1 MTKSQCIVVKRYIYE
16 KVPIEMFKQ
25 FFKKEFTNDNFMHEL
40 LYETPKESWLE
51 EALES
56 GKIDINKQD
65 EKNNTFLM
73 ITLKRASYKSAL
85 WLIDN
90 GADPTIADNEHK
102 TAIDIAIQ
110 KNKIIVVE
118 QLLKLKELDID
129 QKDDYGRS
137 LLQNIIVSGNHSM
150 AKALIKG
157 GANINT
163 LDNKGKHILY
173 DALSYGDPVFVRHLL
188 TYDGIELNDIDKDG
202 NTLMQHPQIE
212 QDDVLAK
219 DLLIAGAN
227 PTFLN
232 SKGES
237 YLYKAALRGSEADDI
252 IDISL
257 GHGANVNA
265 ITTTGNT
272 IMMELVLR
280 ASEVPEKNTK
290 YRNAL
295 LDTVSKMLEHNGN
308 INALDS
314 KKESGLFNAIK
325 IRDIKLIQ
333 FLLHGKINTNIQ
345 NPQGETVLEL
355 LVYTGMEH
363 SGIIELLLS
372 YGIDPKLK
380 NKKGQ
385 TIFGVLTNLILH
397 KEKNLELEDK
407 TLLPLFDEDALY
419 INVVKLL
426 LENEKVEKGKKF
438 ILEILDSVGDPLF
451 FKPLMNDNFALF
463 NLYTKYEINLHQLNK
478 QKHNIFFAYVTRV
491 FENNQDTPLICKNF
505 QNNISSLIS
514 RKVDKDFKDS
524 LGWTILHKVVSTKC
538 SIKLFKILTDVVRFD
553 YKVGDNLGRT
563 VIHNAVW
570 QDNIN
575 VIKIVNVISPGI
587 INTEDIYGVTP
598 IYYASLLGNQK
609 LVEQFF
615 TLGATITTQ
624 NKLDAKAI
632 KKFKPMLKNLPKLK
646 LELND
651 IALKNR
657 MDSLILEVEKK
668 FQVM

>member
-1 MTKSQCIVVKRYIYE
+1 
-16 KVPIEMFKQ
+16 
-25 FFKKEFTNDNFMHEL
+25 
-40 LYETPKESWLE
+40 
-51 EALES
+51 
-56 GKIDINKQD
+56 
-65 EKNNTFLM
+65 
-73 ITLKRASYKSAL
+73 
-85 WLIDN
+85 
-90 GADPTIADNEHK
+90 
-102 TAIDIAIQ
+102 
-110 KNKIIVVE
+110 
-118 QLLKLKELDID
+118 
-129 QKDDYGRS
+129 
-137 LLQNIIVSGNHSM
+137 
-150 AKALIKG
+150 
-157 GANINT
+157 
-163 LDNKGKHILY
+163 
-173 DALSYGDPVFVRHLL
+173 
-188 TYDGIELNDIDKDG
+188 
-202 NTLMQHPQIE
+202 LMQHPQIE
-212 QDDVLAK
+212 QDDTLAK
-219 DLLIAGAN
+219 DLLVAGAD
-227 PTFLN
+227 PTILN

-237 YLYKAALRGSEADDI
+237 YLYKTALRGSEADDI

-257 GHGANVNA
+257 THGANVNER
-265 ITTTGNT
+265 TTTDNS

-280 ASEVPEKNTK
+280 ASEVPVKNKK
-290 YRNAL
+290 YRKDL
-295 LDTVSKMLEHNGN
+295 LDIVTKMLEHNGD

-325 IRDIKLIQ
+325 IKDVKLIQ
-333 FLLHGKINTNIQ
+333 FLLHAGIDSNIQ

-363 SGIIELLLS
+363 SAIIELLLS
-372 YGIDPKLK
+372 NGIDPKLK
-380 NKKGQ
+380 NRKGQ

-419 INVVKLL
+419 INVVQLL

-463 NLYTKYEINLHQLNK
+463 SLYTKYAINLHQLNK
-478 QKHNIFFAYVTRV
+478 QKYNIFFAYVLRV
-491 FENNQDTPLICKNF
+491 FENNKDSPSICKNF

-524 LGWTILHKVVSTKC
+524 LGWTILHKVVATKC

-553 YKVGDNLGRT
+553 YKIADNLGRT

-575 VIKIVNVISPGI
+575 VIKIVNTISPGI
-587 INTEDIYGVTP
+587 INTEDIYSITP

-615 TLGATITTQ
+615 DLGATITSK
-624 NKLDAKAI
+624 NKLDVKAI

-646 LELND
+646 LELD
-651 IALKNR
+651 DVALENR
-657 MDSLILEVEKK
+657 MDSLIKEVLSK
-668 FQVM
+668 FQSN